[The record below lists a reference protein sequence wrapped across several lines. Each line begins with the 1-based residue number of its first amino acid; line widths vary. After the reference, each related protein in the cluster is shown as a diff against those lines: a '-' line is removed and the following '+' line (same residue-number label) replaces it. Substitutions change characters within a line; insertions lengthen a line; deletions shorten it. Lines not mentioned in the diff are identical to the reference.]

1 MIQAKQKIQK
11 RVQKYSY
18 FLNDI
23 LGEGYSSSV
32 YKGIN
37 IYTNQIVAI
46 KVINFSTLTTP
57 ISQTL
62 LKNEIT
68 ILKQLDHEN
77 LMKVYEIF
85 ETKNNTYI
93 ICEYCNEGDLANIL
107 EKTNFTQTEI
117 INIFLQVAKGVKAL
131 HDQKIIHR
139 DIKPANILIS
149 NGIYKLSDFGF
160 AIVENDF
167 ESIIKRFSV
176 GTPVYMA
183 PETVQSNSYSE
194 KSDIWSL
201 GVVLY
206 LMIYKEI
213 PYNLKKDGD
222 LYGKQQQIHS
232 KIMNDKSLMKKIQN
246 VLIGMLELDPQK
258 RISIDGILLIL
269 NQQKKLKCQN
279 SHQNIPCKVLRRVSG
294 YDQILHDG
302 SDNDNNGN
310 SKKILKTLP
319 DELDNIDEKTEPISF
334 RNIHQQPTFEFN
346 SLQQNQLSNNECQ
359 ETKLD
364 SSPIQTKDKQKKQIR
379 INIPTIQSTYIKKL
393 NSNQNQLPS
402 EHSDTNQ
409 HSNPNST
416 NDTIKNIQFSNCQSQ
431 NQINSNSP
439 LFAPK
444 TNETLTSR
452 DQGISPININQSL
465 RNLIV
470 SPLRQRKGPT
480 TCSLSDFKN
489 FQLKSN
495 QLQQKR
501 CDFIKQRAK
510 TDLSLNKFTDIDKKK
525 QENEKEKEIPAIESL
540 AATIRPTY
548 RFLIFLNSVLKKF
561 DSINTEDK
569 QKCYFLLRKL
579 LAVKACAIK
588 NYCPPQI
595 QEELQRWIDSF
606 EQYFEKVRPVFY
618 NHHDR
623 KFSQYFNNNLDQF
636 TKGFSQQLY
645 SYLQIVN
652 QQLLLKDLL
661 IIQEVIN
668 ENLKQFNDPI
678 LFARRWENDQQ

>member
-1 MIQAKQKIQK
+1 MIEDKSKIQK

-37 IYTNQIVAI
+37 YITNQVVAI

-62 LKNEIT
+62 LKNEIA

-93 ICEYCNEGDLANIL
+93 ICEYCNDGDLANIL
-107 EKTNFTQTEI
+107 EKSNFTQADI
-117 INIFLQVAKGVKAL
+117 MNIFLQIAKGVKAL

-139 DIKPANILIS
+139 DIKPANILRS

-206 LMIYKEI
+206 LMVYKEI

-222 LYGKQQQIHS
+222 LYGKQQQIHT
-232 KIMNDKSLMKKIQN
+232 KIMNDKSLTKKIQK
-246 VLIGMLELDPQK
+246 VLVGMLELDQQK
-258 RISIDGILLIL
+258 RMNIDGILSIL
-269 NQQKKLKCQN
+269 NEQKKLKCYN
-279 SHQNIPCKVLRRVSG
+279 SHQNIPFKVLRRASG
-294 YDQILHDG
+294 YDSILHDG
-302 SDNDNNGN
+302 SNNDNYGN
-310 SKKILKTLP
+310 SQKVLKTQP
-319 DELDNIDEKTEPISF
+319 DELENIDEKTELISF
-334 RNIHQQPTFEFN
+334 CNHQKQHTFEAN
-346 SLQQNQLSNNECQ
+346 NLQQIKLSDEEGQ
-359 ETKLD
+359 ETKFD
-364 SSPIQTKDKQKKQIR
+364 SSPIITKEKQKKQIR
-379 INIPTIQSTYIKKL
+379 INIPTIQSTYIMKL

-402 EHSDTNQ
+402 EHSDTHQ

-416 NDTIKNIQFSNCQSQ
+416 NDTIKNNQFSNCQSQ

-439 LFAPK
+439 LLDPK
-444 TNETLTSR
+444 ITETLTSR
-452 DQGISPININQSL
+452 NKGVSPININQSL

-480 TCSLSDFKN
+480 TTCSLSDFKN
-489 FQLKSN
+489 IALKAN
-495 QLQQKR
+495 QIQPKR
-501 CDFIKQRAK
+501 SDFFKQRAK
-510 TDLSLNKFTDIDKKK
+510 TDLSVNNLSDIDNKK
-525 QENEKEKEIPAIESL
+525 QEKEKEVPVIESL
-540 AATIRPTY
+540 SATIRPTY
-548 RFLIFLNSVLKKF
+548 KFLLFLNSVLKKF
-561 DSINTEDK
+561 DQINTEDK

-588 NYCPPQI
+588 NYCPAQI
-595 QEELQRWIDSF
+595 QLELQRQIDSF

-618 NHHDR
+618 NNHDR
-623 KFSQYFNNNLDQF
+623 KFSQYFNNNLEQF

-645 SYLQIVN
+645 NYIQIVN
-652 QQLLLKDLL
+652 QQLLSKELL

-678 LFARRWENDQQ
+678 LFARRWENYQQ

>member
-1 MIQAKQKIQK
+1 MIEAKQKMQK

-37 IYTNQIVAI
+37 IQTNQVVAI

-93 ICEYCNEGDLANIL
+93 ICEYCNDGDLANIL
-107 EKTNFTQTEI
+107 EKTTFTQIEI
-117 INIFLQVAKGVKAL
+117 INVFLQIAKGVKAL
-131 HDQKIIHR
+131 HQQKIIHR
-139 DIKPANILIS
+139 DIKPANILRS

-183 PETVQSNSYSE
+183 PETVQSNCYSE

-206 LMIYKEI
+206 LMVYKEI
-213 PYNLKKDGD
+213 PFNLKKDGD
-222 LYGKQQQIHS
+222 LYGKQQQIHK
-232 KIMNDKSLMKKIQN
+232 KIMNDKKLLKKIQN
-246 VLIGMLELDPQK
+246 ILIGMLEIDPQK
-258 RISIDGILLIL
+258 RISIDGILSML
-269 NQQKKLKCQN
+269 NHPKQLKCSN
-279 SHQNIPCKVLRRVSG
+279 SHKNIPFKVLRRSSG
-294 YDQILHDG
+294 YDQILQDG
-302 SDNDNNGN
+302 CDQDKFENTQ
-310 SKKILKTLP
+310 KILKTLP
-319 DELDNIDEKTEPISF
+319 DELDNINEEIETISF
-334 RNIHQQPTFEFN
+334 HNNHKYHHIIELNNI
-346 SLQQNQLSNNECQ
+346 QQNQLCNNENQ
-359 ETKLD
+359 QLKFQ
-364 SSPIQTKDKQKKQIR
+364 SSPLQIKDKTKKQIQ
-379 INIPTIQSTYIKKL
+379 INIPKNQSINFKKL
-393 NSNQNQLPS
+393 NPNFNQLPY
-402 EHSDTNQ
+402 ENSDTHQ
-409 HSNPNST
+409 DSNPNST
-416 NDTIKNIQFSNCQSQ
+416 NDTIKNNQISNCQSQ
-431 NQINSNSP
+431 NQMNSNSP
-439 LFAPK
+439 LIAPQI
-444 TNETLTSR
+444 TETLTSR
-452 DQGISPININQSL
+452 NQGISPIHINQSL

-480 TCSLSDFKN
+480 TYSMTDFKN
-489 FQLKSN
+489 FQIKPNELLLKKN
-495 QLQQKR
+495 DL
-501 CDFIKQRAK
+501 IKQRAK
-510 TDLSLNKFTDIDKKK
+510 TDLSINKLSSDQDKKK
-525 QENEKEKEIPAIESL
+525 QDKEKEKQKIESL
-540 AATIRPTY
+540 TATIRPTY
-548 RFLIFLNSVLKKF
+548 KFLLFLNQTLKKF
-561 DSINTEDK
+561 QSINTEEK

-579 LAVKACAIK
+579 QAVKAYAIM
-588 NYCPPQI
+588 NQCPFQI
-595 QEELQRWIDSF
+595 QEELQCWIDSF
-606 EQYFEKVRPVFY
+606 QQYFEKVSPLLY

-623 KFSQYFNNNLDQF
+623 KFIQYLNTNLEQF
-636 TKGFSQQLY
+636 TKGFSQQIN
-645 SYLQIVN
+645 SYIQEVN
-652 QQLLLKDLL
+652 QQLLSKELL

-678 LFARRWENDQQ
+678 LFARRWENEQ